1 MLNQVKKYIV
11 QPVDGVASYDNKLYS
26 YVLQLQDVENLEET
40 IETNI
45 QISKT
50 NFEAS
55 LSEDFTITLEW
66 YIEKLV
72 WQEIEKLYRWG
83 YR

>member
-1 MLNQVKKYIV
+1 MLNQVKKYIS
-11 QPVDGVASYDNKLYS
+11 QTVDGVATYDNKLYS

-40 IETNI
+40 IKANV

-50 NFEAS
+50 NFEIA
-55 LSEDFTITLEW
+55 LSEDFTTTLDW

-72 WQEIEKLYRWG
+72 WQEIDKLYRWG

>member
-1 MLNQVKKYIV
+1 MLNQVKKYMS
-11 QPVDGVASYDNKLYS
+11 QTVDGVASYDNKLYS

-40 IETNI
+40 IKANV

-50 NFEAS
+50 NFEIA
-55 LSEDFTITLEW
+55 LSEDFTTTLDW

-72 WQEIEKLYRWG
+72 WQEIDKLYRWG